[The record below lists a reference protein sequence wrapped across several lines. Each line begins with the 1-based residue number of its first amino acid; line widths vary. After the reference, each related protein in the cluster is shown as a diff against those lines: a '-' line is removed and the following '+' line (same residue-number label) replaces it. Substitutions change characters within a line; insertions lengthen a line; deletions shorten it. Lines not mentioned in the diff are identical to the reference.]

1 MPMQG
6 KVIEVYREGADRI
19 GLVEFAGKRRAI
31 HLTLIPDVKAGDE
44 VLFHAGF
51 ATERL
56 PRQENEPA
64 EKTAPT
70 HRVNLET
77 GGAYR
82 LLNELDPQQLRKL
95 IPLAEE
101 LKIVIALEEVWNK
114 FLLSPIEFAKYTD
127 EFASPWVKVWFD
139 VGNIV
144 FYGYPQDW
152 IRTLGNRICELHLKD
167 FKRRD
172 DGYSWVN
179 LGDGDIDWAEV
190 HKALAE
196 IGYSG
201 TATTEIEGGDEA
213 YLRDVSKRI
222 DRLVIGA

>member
-101 LKIVIALEEVWNK
+101 RQYGTGNIIFPAGITSLFLHLIVSGDVVLEAVTEGQGEEVQVLQAGDAMGWSAVLGESVTH
-114 FLLSPIEFAKYTD
+114 FQARALTPVTTIAFPGHDLRAACDADPAL
-127 EFASPWVKVWFD
+127 
-139 VGNIV
+139 
-144 FYGYPQDW
+144 GY
-152 IRTLGNRICELHLKD
+152 
-167 FKRRD
+167 
-172 DGYSWVN
+172 
-179 LGDGDIDWAEV
+179 
-190 HKALAE
+190 ALM
-196 IGYSG
+196 
-201 TATTEIEGGDEA
+201 
-213 YLRDVSKRI
+213 K
-222 DRLVIGA
+222 RLVELASERLDIMRLRLFERSHHLVAR